1 MVCHQGQVMH
11 GIGTYKRRVNS
22 ATDFGEYDAA
32 NMNAATYMQRLQ
44 GDGAPCWVS
53 RISRTIAHH
62 GEPPVRRA
70 SPLKGNAA
78 VSCAATIKSRYTS
91 RWERIVMDESQAIM
105 IVISR
110 YELTA
115 PWCWWCASALMLCGF
130 NTIINTINRC
140 WIHTLCKQKK
150 RWVSFEC
157 VQHSIDGC
165 VCLRMCDSGVWCI
178 PSVVDWYTP
187 SEASESKIADCPGW
201 AVFTCARNSP
211 IVLFDVLFKGV
222 TVCAWVI
229 MRRVCTVVA
238 VWPSICCDGWFHV
251 HKKQPCNVLM
261 QSMHL

>member
-1 MVCHQGQVMH
+1 MIPLCTKRCWGCFRQWQAWFTCPDQKLKYQSGIVCVGILQSRMMQMVCHQGQVMN
-11 GIGTYKRRVNS
+11 GIGTYKRSVNS

-130 NTIINTINRC
+130 NTINRC
-140 WIHTLCKQKK
+140 WIHTLRKQK
-150 RWVSFEC
+150 
-157 VQHSIDGC
+157 
-165 VCLRMCDSGVWCI
+165 MM
-178 PSVVDWYTP
+178 SVIW
-187 SEASESKIADCPGW
+187 
-201 AVFTCARNSP
+201 
-211 IVLFDVLFKGV
+211 
-222 TVCAWVI
+222 
-229 MRRVCTVVA
+229 MRTT
-238 VWPSICCDGWFHV
+238 
-251 HKKQPCNVLM
+251 
-261 QSMHL
+261 